1 MSLRD
6 FLSTHG
12 VPEDDI
18 AAAEEEGPEAVQLLA
33 IDRVLLPG
41 ASRYTRGEVVE
52 QVGVELDNANR
63 YWRAL
68 GFPDLPD
75 DERAFTDADVEAL
88 RTLKE
93 LIEQGVIDKE
103 VALQLARVF
112 GQSLS
117 RMAEAQVGA
126 MRARIEEPL
135 RQAGASETE
144 IADAVTSVASA
155 MLPTMDDFVLYT
167 WRRHLAAAAQR
178 QLFFGSDP
186 SAGLETMTV
195 GFADLVGFTA
205 ISQQMDER
213 ELAGVVDRFESLA
226 YDTIAA
232 LGGRVVKMIGDE
244 VMYVTDEPAAGALI
258 AVTLAEV
265 YADDEMMPDVRVG
278 LAMGPVL
285 AREGDYFGPTV
296 NLASRV
302 VNIAYAGS
310 AVASDEIHEALEGDD
325 RFGWKPL
332 RPRRL
337 KGIGWTPL
345 WVLSRPGQGSD
356 RHGLPGE
363 VARRMRAR
371 RTRRKEREAAEDDD

>member
-6 FLSTHG
+6 FLSTQG

-41 ASRYTRGEVVE
+41 ASRYTQHEVVE
-52 QVGVELDNANR
+52 QVDIELDNAKR

-68 GFPDLPD
+68 GFADLPE
-75 DERAFTDADVEAL
+75 DEKAFTDADVEAL
-88 RTLKE
+88 RTLKQ
-93 LIEQGVIDKE
+93 LIEQGVVDKD

-126 MRARIEEPL
+126 MRSRIEAPL
-135 RQAGASETE
+135 RQTGASETE
-144 IADAVTSVASA
+144 IAEAVTSVASA
-155 MLPTMDDFVLYT
+155 MLPTMEGFVLYT

-186 SAGLETMTV
+186 SVGLETMTV

-205 ISQQMDER
+205 ISQQLDES
-213 ELAGVVDRFESLA
+213 ELAGIVDRFESIA
-226 YDTIAA
+226 YDTIAE

-258 AVTLAEV
+258 GVTLAEV
-265 YADDEMMPDVRVG
+265 YGDDEMMPDVRVG
-278 LAMGPVL
+278 LATGPVL

-296 NLASRV
+296 NLASRI

-345 WVLSRPGQGSD
+345 WVLSRPDQGSD